1 MALRSLAR
9 RLLITGCALTGA
21 TDAAAARLGT
31 AFFLPALFV
40 DRFTHMGGIDPQVFA
55 EQLASCRSFDDG
67 HWTAHWAAIADQ
79 HAQAADAALAALG
92 GPPVRELSNPDV
104 AVDTAA
110 LGQLLAPAAVFAADR
125 GAMPPPDATQRFI
138 DRHPEASTAVTA
150 VDELIKVITYKFAEA
165 WPGWSPKRL
174 AAYAVSQRLCETLTS
189 ALGPHADGAIEH
201 VTIPVPGGD
210 VVRATLAFPT
220 GDQQLPTILCSNGL
234 EGTVPEILLPAL
246 AYRHRGFGMLC
257 MEMPGTYS
265 YRQPLAPAGADVYS
279 AVIDYLTDHPRVDPN
294 RIGMLG
300 VSFGGY
306 WATRMAAADTRI
318 RAAVANGA
326 PSHLSFQ
333 AGRNIGTPEIFID
346 TLTKA
351 THADN
356 PRSLITKL
364 QALSLKSTYEQITT
378 PLLVI
383 NGENDT
389 LLATQDSIDIATHAP
404 GGLLKLYPDDDHCAM
419 RHATDW
425 FDLSLQFLSTHLAAT
440 PVSV

>member
-9 RLLITGCALTGA
+9 RLLITACALTGA

-55 EQLASCRSFDDG
+55 DQLASCRSFREDHWTG
-67 HWTAHWAAIADQ
+67 HWGAIADQ

-92 GPPVRELSNPDV
+92 GPSMRELSDPSRS
-104 AVDTAA
+104 VDTAA
-110 LGQLLAPAAVFAADR
+110 LGQLLAPGAVFAADR
-125 GAMPPPDATQRFI
+125 GAMPPPDAAKRFV
-138 DRHPEASTAVTA
+138 DQHPEASTAVRA

-201 VTIPVPGGD
+201 VSIPVPGGD
-210 VVRATLAFPT
+210 VVRATLAFPV
-220 GDQQLPTILCSNGL
+220 GDGQLPIILCSNGL

-246 AYRHRGFGMLC
+246 AYRNRGFGILC

-265 YRQPLAPAGADVYS
+265 YRQPLAPAGAEVYS
-279 AVIDYLTDHPRVDPN
+279 AVIDYLVEHPRVDRN

-351 THADN
+351 THADK
-356 PRSLITKL
+356 PRRLLAKL
-364 QALSLKSTYEQITT
+364 QALSLKKYYPQITT
-378 PLLVI
+378 PLLVV

-389 LLATQDSIDIATHAP
+389 LLATQDSIDISTHAP

-419 RHATDW
+419 RHASDW
-425 FDLSLQFLSTHLAAT
+425 FELSLQFLSAHLAAT
-440 PVSV
+440 AVSV

>member
-1 MALRSLAR
+1 
-9 RLLITGCALTGA
+9 
-21 TDAAAARLGT
+21 
-31 AFFLPALFV
+31 
-40 DRFTHMGGIDPQVFA
+40 
-55 EQLASCRSFDDG
+55 
-67 HWTAHWAAIADQ
+67 
-79 HAQAADAALAALG
+79 
-92 GPPVRELSNPDV
+92 
-104 AVDTAA
+104 
-110 LGQLLAPAAVFAADR
+110 
-125 GAMPPPDATQRFI
+125 MPPPDAAKRFV
-138 DRHPEASTAVTA
+138 DQHPEASTAVRA

-201 VTIPVPGGD
+201 VSIPVPGGD
-210 VVRATLAFPT
+210 VVRATLAFPV
-220 GDQQLPTILCSNGL
+220 GDGQLPIILCSNGL

-246 AYRHRGFGMLC
+246 AYRNRGFGILC

-265 YRQPLAPAGADVYS
+265 YRQPLAPAGAEVYS
-279 AVIDYLTDHPRVDPN
+279 AVIDYLVEHPRVDRN

-351 THADN
+351 THADK
-356 PRSLITKL
+356 PRRLLAKL
-364 QALSLKSTYEQITT
+364 QALSLKKYYPQITT
-378 PLLVI
+378 PLLVV

-389 LLATQDSIDIATHAP
+389 LLATQDSIDISTHAP

-419 RHATDW
+419 RHASDW
-425 FDLSLQFLSTHLAAT
+425 FELSLQFLSAHLAAT
-440 PVSV
+440 AVSV